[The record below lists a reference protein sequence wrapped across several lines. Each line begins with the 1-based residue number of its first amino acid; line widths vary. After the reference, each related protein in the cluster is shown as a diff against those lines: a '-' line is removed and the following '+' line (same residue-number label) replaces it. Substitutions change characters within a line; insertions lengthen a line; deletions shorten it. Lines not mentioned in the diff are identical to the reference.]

1 MPQSNKVQVKVAR
14 KSGFD
19 KSHFSLV
26 PAKVGTEVPI
36 LVDEVI
42 GNTTVH
48 LGLKLGASMPPL
60 ATDTYMNADICVE
73 AFFVP
78 FRILYGGFEAFF
90 NQNTIPVIN
99 ASGKIAGDGNNSSW
113 LQQAHVV
120 MPCVD
125 FILYEGTEVY
135 WTSDQFDKYL
145 GSMSLADYLGLKG
158 YSVLSDG
165 STWED
170 QIEGNIVN
178 VQILPFV
185 AYHMIYQDYYRNS
198 EVSTEYFVRFN
209 ASSQSDFYDV
219 DEYPHWFATL
229 PYSTYFD
236 GSYASNR
243 GLNGLCGFRFPVK
256 NPDYV
261 GCLLGDSTSIFAL
274 RQRCFGFDYFT
285 NAFPNPQWGDAMSVD
300 TSGSTTTIAQ
310 IRAGESLQ
318 EFKERQNYAGS
329 RYEDNLRARF
339 GASLSAGLAQ
349 RPVFL
354 GSARYNVYSKTVDV
368 TAQNSSDPISAQN
381 PFAENAGA
389 RMGNGFAA
397 GSDLLINGFTAQEPG
412 YIFVLA
418 ALVPTATYSTGVRR
432 YLRHY
437 TTGTSG
443 DITDMANHQ
452 LQNVGNQP
460 IYKYELDGRLDKS
473 NSLSPIFGY
482 TDRYADFMTFPSEI
496 HGDFILGRSL
506 GAFAAQRAFSISDG
520 VTPTI
525 NTSFLEIPTDYLDNV
540 TAVTEQLSRYGYWME
555 IMFDYKVSMPLAKYS
570 IPSMVDVAA
579 EHGETITLHRGGFRF

>member
-99 ASGKIAGDGNNSSW
+99 SEGRIAGDGNNSSW
-113 LQQAHVV
+113 IQQAHVV
-120 MPCVD
+120 MPSITLDVSRWS
-125 FILYEGTEVY
+125 E
-135 WTSDQFDKYL
+135 SQFERYI
-145 GSMSLADYLGLKG
+145 GSMSLSDYLGIKG
-158 YSVLSDG
+158 YAQLSSG
-165 STWED
+165 SEFENLNPLVRI
-170 QIEGNIVN
+170 QP
-178 VQILPFV
+178 LPYV
-185 AYHMIYQDYYRNS
+185 AYHMIYQNFYRNS
-198 EVSTEYFVRFN
+198 EVSTEYFVKYN
-209 ASSQSDFYDV
+209 INTNCGGV
-219 DEYPHWFATL
+219 VNTHWFATL
-229 PYSTYFD
+229 PSSVYFD
-236 GSYASNR
+236 EDYASSRGLDDNCSYAYR
-243 GLNGLCGFRFPVK
+243 II
-256 NPDYV
+256 NPDSTD
-261 GCLLGDSTSIFAL
+261 CLLADSTSIFAL

-418 ALVPTATYSTGVRR
+418 ALVPTAAYSTGVRR
-432 YLRHY
+432 YLRRY
-437 TTGTSG
+437 TSGTSG
-443 DITDMANHQ
+443 DITEMANHQ
-452 LQNVGNQP
+452 LQNIGNQP
-460 IYKYELDGRLDKS
+460 IYKYELDGDLS
-473 NSLSPIFGY
+473 NPNEQSGIFGY
-482 TDRYADFMTFPSEI
+482 TDRFADFMTFPSEI
-496 HGDFILGRSL
+496 HGDFLLGRSL
-506 GAFAAQRAFSISDG
+506 SAFAAQRGFSAWG
-520 VTPTI
+520 QQTTPSI
-525 NTSFLEIPTDYLDNV
+525 NTTFLEIPTNYLDNV

-570 IPSMVDVAA
+570 VPSMVDVAA